1 MKAGPMLDALR
12 DHPAPTDRCLELTE
26 ARTRHVLRTAEV
38 RASLLVANSKYSR
51 DQWEDIRQEL
61 IVDLLR
67 RSPKFDPN
75 RGEWEGFVRGVMRNH
90 STVLRQRKCRE
101 VVSPMS
107 MEFIQARATEAGPSP
122 TAALTSNLRCKG
134 TIGLDV
140 KLDLQRAISSMPLAL
155 QTLARQLSQ
164 MNVTEVCRST
174 GRSRSRVYQMIRQI
188 RALLVSAGIQ
198 PQVHR
203 PKAERGSPRHHRGAD
218 EFSSRNLVQEPPS
231 SFTHFGALPE
241 RGQVG
246 TSFVC
251 SEEIQ

>member
-1 MKAGPMLDALR
+1 MKAGPMLGALR
-12 DHPAPTDRCLELTE
+12 NHPAPTDYCLELTE

-38 RASLLVANSKYSR
+38 RASLLVTNSKYTR
-51 DQWEDIRQEL
+51 DEWEDVRQEL

-75 RGEWEGFVRGVMRNH
+75 RGEWEAFVRRVIRNH

-107 MEFIQARATEAGPSP
+107 VEFIQARATEAGPSP
-122 TAALTSNLRCKG
+122 TAALTSNLRCESP
-134 TIGLDV
+134 IDLDV
-140 KLDLQRAISSMPLAL
+140 KLDLQRAISSMPIPL

-164 MNVTEVCRST
+164 MNVTEVCRSI

-188 RALLVSAGIQ
+188 RTLLVSAGIQ
-198 PQVHR
+198 PQERR
-203 PKAERGSPRHHRGAD
+203 PKAERDSPRHHRGVAD
-218 EFSSRNLVQEPPS
+218 VSSRNLVQEPPS
-231 SFTHFGALPE
+231 SFTHFGVLPE
-241 RGQVG
+241 GGQVG
-246 TSFVC
+246 SSFVC